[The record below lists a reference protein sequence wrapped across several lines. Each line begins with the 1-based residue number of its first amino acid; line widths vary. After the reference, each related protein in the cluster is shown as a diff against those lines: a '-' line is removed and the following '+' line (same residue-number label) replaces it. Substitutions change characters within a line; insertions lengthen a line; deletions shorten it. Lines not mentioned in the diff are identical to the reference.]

1 MHYETKLAMANIMRN
16 TENSHQNSVLV
27 RVLPFEEYIKSISDP
42 TERRLLFDK
51 LKSSIGILSDATLW
65 RYRSG
70 GIRPNILQRRQIANI
85 IRRHSG
91 DSRYTADNLFPV
103 EFYK

>member
-1 MHYETKLAMANIMRN
+1 MTNIMRN
-16 TENSHQNSVLV
+16 TENSHLNSVLV
-27 RVLPFEEYIKSISDP
+27 RVLPFEEYIQSVSDP
-42 TERRLLFDK
+42 TERRQLFDK

-70 GIRPNILQRRQIANI
+70 GIRPNILQRRQIASV

-91 DSRYTADNLFPV
+91 DNGWTADNLFPV

>member
-1 MHYETKLAMANIMRN
+1 MTNIMRN
-16 TENSHQNSVLV
+16 TQNSHRNSVLV
-27 RVLPFEEYIKSISDP
+27 RVLPFEEYIQRVSDP
-42 TERRLLFDK
+42 TERRQLFDK

-70 GIRPNILQRRQIANI
+70 GIRPNILQRRQIASV

-91 DSRYTADNLFPV
+91 DSSYTADNLFPV